1 MPRAARLTRDT
12 DGNATGIT
20 MAGFEAI
27 DKIEI
32 QVLVDNATDSLSSI
46 PAHAESEFAYL
57 DRHGMRELS
66 GDSLCCACHGL
77 SLLITAVRG
86 DVRHTVLFDSG
97 PEEYAFERN
106 AGRLGLDLG
115 AVESIVLS
123 HGHWDHAGGM
133 LKALDLVRQPD
144 QARPIPYYAHPG
156 MFRSRARRLPNGELR
171 PMKDVPAIA
180 ALTARGANVIC
191 TREPQ
196 VLLDGMFLLSG
207 EIPRVTEFERGLP
220 GHFQMAEDGSW
231 RPDPL
236 LMDERFVMTHV
247 KGKGLVVFT
256 ACSHAGVVNVL
267 KRARE
272 CGSDAPVHAVM
283 GGFHLA
289 GANEK
294 IIPETVQAL
303 SEIKPSTIAA
313 GHCTGWRALV
323 ALANAFGDKVVDP
336 IAVGKRYVF

>member
-1 MPRAARLTRDT
+1 
-12 DGNATGIT
+12 
-20 MAGFEAI
+20 MASFEPI

-77 SLLITAVRG
+77 SLLITATRG
-86 DVRHTVLFDSG
+86 DIRHTILFDSG
-97 PEEYAFERN
+97 PEEYALERN
-106 AGRLGLDLG
+106 VGRLGLDLG
-115 AVESIVLS
+115 TVESIVLS

-133 LKALDLVRQPD
+133 LKALDLVRARNQC
-144 QARPIPYYAHPG
+144 RPIPYYAHPG

-171 PMKDVPAIA
+171 PMKDVPPID
-180 ALTARGANVIC
+180 ALTARGANVVC

-196 VLLDGMFLLSG
+196 VLFDGMFLLSG
-207 EIPRVTEFERGLP
+207 EIPRVTGFERGLP

-231 RPDPL
+231 QPDPL
-236 LMDERFVMTHV
+236 IMDERFLMARV

-267 KRARE
+267 KHARE
-272 CGSDAPVHAVM
+272 AAPDAPGYAVM

-289 GANEK
+289 GVNEK
-294 IIPETVQAL
+294 IIPETVEAL
-303 SEIKPSTIAA
+303 SEFRLGTIAA
-313 GHCTGWRALV
+313 GHCTGWRAIV

-336 IAVGKRYVF
+336 TAIGKRYIF